1 MPFAPVVLHEMS
13 DQYFILPRDT
23 TSMEHM
29 TITCFVKDKYVDSL
43 PAITHVDKTAR
54 PQIVNK
60 ELNTRLYTILS
71 EFKKITDLGILVN
84 TSLNRHEEPINYKL
98 SDSINALDKD
108 SFDVLYFNDYRIKKI

>member
-1 MPFAPVVLHEMS
+1 MADE
-13 DQYFILPRDT
+13 YFRLPRDI

-29 TITCFVKDKYVDSL
+29 TITSFVKNNYVDLL

-54 PQIVNK
+54 PQILNK
-60 ELNTRLYTILS
+60 ESNMQLYRILS

-98 SDSINALDKD
+98 SDSINAFDKD
-108 SFDVLYFNDYRIKKI
+108 SFDVLYFNNYRIKKI